1 MIYIEQPSSNDLKD
15 IIQNYWK
22 FEVLDKPDLKFPI
35 NHETLPESTVSLVFI
50 NQPYYSGI
58 RLMGPHSKKYTQSL
72 FPDSIFVGI
81 RFHPWITIKSLTN
94 KKLDVL
100 NKTTD
105 TSILIQNQFK
115 EIHIK
120 VGFNN
125 FKLLDKQVLKFLNT
139 IEIEKN
145 DLVKYICLEL
155 NLGKPISEVTSQIP
169 VSTRVIQKKFKEITG
184 VTMKQYANIER
195 QRNTW
200 KAIILENK
208 NQMDAILDNGFFDQS
223 HFINEFKKIMKRSH
237 NNFQSYLSSVEMTFH

>member
-1 MIYIEQPSSNDLKD
+1 MIYIEQTSCNDLKD

-81 RFHPWITIKSLTN
+81 RFQPWITIKSLTN
-94 KKLDVL
+94 KKSDVL

-105 TSILIQNQFK
+105 TSILIQDQFK

-125 FKLLDKQVLKFLNT
+125 FKLLDKQILKFLNT

-169 VSTRVIQKKFKEITG
+169 VSTRVIQKKFKEFTG

-237 NNFQSYLSSVEMTFH
+237 SDFQSYLSSVEMTFH